1 MLFYS
6 VIDRSNKLATVKEEE
21 EEKKE
26 ISYFV
31 ITNEL
36 RDKIGTLLMKQA
48 WVDVYEVMKVL
59 TSLAPVKLEENE
71 KNQKELPFDQSKKE

>member
-21 EEKKE
+21 EKKE
-26 ISYFV
+26 VSYFV

-48 WVDVYEVMKVL
+48 WVDVHEVMKVL
-59 TSLAPVKLEENE
+59 INLASVKLEENE

>member
-6 VIDRSNKLATVKEEE
+6 VIDRSNKLATVN
-21 EEKKE
+21 EEKKV
-26 ISYFV
+26 SYHI
-31 ITNEL
+31 ITGEL
-36 RDKIGTLLMKQA
+36 RDKIGTLLMKQP

-71 KNQKELPFDQSKKE
+71 KNQKELPFDQSKK

>member
-6 VIDRSNKLATVKEEE
+6 VIDRSNKLATVN
-21 EEKKE
+21 EEKKV
-26 ISYFV
+26 SYHI
-31 ITNEL
+31 ITGEL
-36 RDKIGTLLMKQA
+36 RDKIGTLLMKQP

>member
-26 ISYFV
+26 VSYFV

-59 TSLAPVKLEENE
+59 TSLAPDKLEDNE
-71 KNQKELPFDQSKKE
+71 KNQKELPFDESKKE

>member
-6 VIDRSNKLATVKEEE
+6 VIDRSNKLATVKE

>member
-21 EEKKE
+21 KKV
-26 ISYFV
+26 SYHI
-31 ITNEL
+31 ITGEL

-48 WVDVYEVMKVL
+48 WVDVHEVMKVL
-59 TSLAPVKLEENE
+59 INLASVELEKNE
-71 KNQKELPFDQSKKE
+71 KDQKELQFEESEKE

>member
-6 VIDRSNKLATVKEEE
+6 VIDRSNKLATVEKE

-26 ISYFV
+26 VSYFV

-48 WVDVYEVMKVL
+48 WVDVHEVMKVL
-59 TSLAPVKLEENE
+59 INLASVKLEENE
-71 KNQKELPFDQSKKE
+71 KNQKELPFDQSKK

>member
-26 ISYFV
+26 
-31 ITNEL
+31 
-36 RDKIGTLLMKQA
+36 K
-48 WVDVYEVMKVL
+48 
-59 TSLAPVKLEENE
+59 E
-71 KNQKELPFDQSKKE
+71 KKREGKGKRKKKEEEGEERRVESGRVKNILFFYLFFVCLLN

>member
-21 EEKKE
+21 EEKV
-26 ISYFV
+26 SYHI
-31 ITNEL
+31 ITGEL

-71 KNQKELPFDQSKKE
+71 KNQKELPFDESKKE

>member
-21 EEKKE
+21 EKKE
-26 ISYFV
+26 VSYFV

-48 WVDVYEVMKVL
+48 WVDVHEVMKVL
-59 TSLAPVKLEENE
+59 ISLASVKLEENE

>member
-6 VIDRSNKLATVKEEE
+6 VIDRSNKLATVKEE

-48 WVDVYEVMKVL
+48 WVDVHEVMKVL
-59 TSLAPVKLEENE
+59 INLASVKLEENE
-71 KNQKELPFDQSKKE
+71 KNQKELPFDESKKE

>member
-26 ISYFV
+26 VSYFV

-71 KNQKELPFDQSKKE
+71 KNQKELPFDQSKK

>member
-6 VIDRSNKLATVKEEE
+6 VIDRSNKLATVN
-21 EEKKE
+21 EEKKV
-26 ISYFV
+26 SYHI
-31 ITNEL
+31 ITGEL

>member
-26 ISYFV
+26 VSYFV

-71 KNQKELPFDQSKKE
+71 KNQKELPFEQSKKE

>member
-1 MLFYS
+1 VLFYS
-6 VIDRSNKLATVKEEE
+6 VIDRSNKLATVKEE

-48 WVDVYEVMKVL
+48 WVDVYEVMKVIK
-59 TSLAPVKLEENE
+59 S
-71 KNQKELPFDQSKKE
+71 

>member
-6 VIDRSNKLATVKEEE
+6 VIDRSNKLATVEKEE

-26 ISYFV
+26 VSYFV

>member
-1 MLFYS
+1 M
-6 VIDRSNKLATVKEEE
+6 ATVKEEE

-26 ISYFV
+26 VSYFV

-48 WVDVYEVMKVL
+48 WVDVHEVMKVL
-59 TSLAPVKLEENE
+59 INLASVKLEENE
-71 KNQKELPFDQSKKE
+71 KNQKELPFDQSKK

>member
-21 EEKKE
+21 EEKKV
-26 ISYFV
+26 SYHI
-31 ITNEL
+31 ITGEL

-48 WVDVYEVMKVL
+48 WVDVHEVMKVL
-59 TSLAPVKLEENE
+59 INLASVKLEENE